1 MGYSSCHKGYKCLNS
16 NGKIFM
22 SKDVVFDEKTFLY
35 ATQVHSWIISLG
47 IIPFFVDFP
56 SQHATQESPF
66 VNIPSESNPPN
77 ESNSLFRTTYHETRD
92 VSVPPTVSNPL
103 NLFLWFLVFLHLINL
118 LILCKHVQSQ
128 VLSNHVVF
136 LPYFSLFQNPTLSSK
151 LWSLLLGTK
160 QCKLNMM
167 L

>member
-1 MGYSSCHKGYKCLNS
+1 MGLTLLSHASLPMSFWDHAFHTAVYIINRLSSSVAPYFVPYSTLFHKEINYNFSKISGCGCFPHTQPYKTNKLQFHSTAFTFLGYSSWHKGYKCLNS

-77 ESNSLFRTTYHETRD
+77 ESNSLFPTT
-92 VSVPPTVSNPL
+92 
-103 NLFLWFLVFLHLINL
+103 
-118 LILCKHVQSQ
+118 
-128 VLSNHVVF
+128 
-136 LPYFSLFQNPTLSSK
+136 
-151 LWSLLLGTK
+151 
-160 QCKLNMM
+160 
-167 L
+167 